1 MLFVTAMFAT
11 TSTYSSV
18 CKALQETLSSL
29 SDRRCHVMVSLKRA
43 VITIGVISV
52 LLLVTTV
59 NRSTLYYTKIDTN
72 ENDLTEKSYDSN
84 IGASS
89 ISSSTVAMAAP
100 AVRAQ
105 TSRGQD
111 SSSDYSAASFDES
124 FSSEID
130 EDSSRHKRLK
140 DNNTSGHR
148 QHRKPPN
155 RPAAV
160 VTNRIQ
166 GFIRSISNCDPEL
179 YPLAERQVCIHD
191 ACKHGRR
198 QVCAKGCTCTGI

>member
-1 MLFVTAMFAT
+1 
-11 TSTYSSV
+11 
-18 CKALQETLSSL
+18 
-29 SDRRCHVMVSLKRA
+29 MVSLKRA

-59 NRSTLYYTKIDTN
+59 NRSTLYYTKIDTI
-72 ENDLTEKSYDSN
+72 ENDLTENSYDSN

-89 ISSSTVAMAAP
+89 ISSSNVGMAAP
-100 AVRAQ
+100 VRAQ
-105 TSRGQD
+105 TSRWQD
-111 SSSDYSAASFDES
+111 SSSEYSAALFDDS

-130 EDSSRHKRLK
+130 EDSSKHKRLK
-140 DNNTSGHR
+140 DNNASGHR
-148 QHRKPPN
+148 QHKKPPN

-160 VTNRIQ
+160 VTNRIR

>member
-1 MLFVTAMFAT
+1 MLFVTAMFPT

-59 NRSTLYYTKIDTN
+59 NRSTLYYTKIDTI
-72 ENDLTEKSYDSN
+72 ENDLTENSYDSN

-89 ISSSTVAMAAP
+89 ISSSNVGMAAP
-100 AVRAQ
+100 VRAQ
-105 TSRGQD
+105 TSRWQD
-111 SSSDYSAASFDES
+111 SSSEYSAALFDDS

-130 EDSSRHKRLK
+130 EDSSKHKRLK
-140 DNNTSGHR
+140 DNNASGHR
-148 QHRKPPN
+148 QHKKPPN

-160 VTNRIQ
+160 VTNRIR

-179 YPLAERQVCIHD
+179 YPLVERQVCIHD

>member
-1 MLFVTAMFAT
+1 MLFVTAMFQT

-18 CKALQETLSSL
+18 CKTLQETLSSL

-59 NRSTLYYTKIDTN
+59 NRSTLHYTKIDTIESDVTKN
-72 ENDLTEKSYDSN
+72 SVDSN

-89 ISSSTVAMAAP
+89 ISSSKLGTEKL
-100 AVRAQ
+100 RAQ

-111 SSSDYSAASFDES
+111 SSSEYSAALFDES

-140 DNNTSGHR
+140 DNNASGHR
-148 QHRKPPN
+148 QHKKPPN
-155 RPAAV
+155 RLAAV
-160 VTNRIQ
+160 VTNRIR

-179 YPLAERQVCIHD
+179 YPLVERQVCIHD
-191 ACKHGRR
+191 TCKHGRR
-198 QVCAKGCTCTGI
+198 QVCAKGCICTGI